1 MRIGRRPVFFAI
13 VGLVCLALLPPTPA
27 EFRWLNV
34 AMAALAFFW
43 AVMLAIEDITH
54 TRRDEQSGGS
64 P

>member
-1 MRIGRRPVFFAI
+1 MRIGRRPVFFAV
-13 VGLVCLALLPPTPA
+13 VGLVCLVLLPVTPA

-43 AVMLAIEDITH
+43 TVMLAIEDLSHTH
-54 TRRDEQSGGS
+54 RDEQSGGS